1 MDQSTTIEFRRIPY
15 LSEFDDLTQEC
26 TAYMKTKQFMAKR
39 IVQQQEEIEILK
51 QNVIYHCGK
60 HMEMYDMLK
69 NMQEQLELLKDIKH
83 EKLDISNDDLVN
95 SFVYPEDSR
104 EYGVIPAEK
113 NSNDLSL
120 KKENIELTKEVERLK
135 VALLEKSLDNSKLRS
150 DKFQLYNELNEL
162 VLSLKRVDLDKLN
175 TFYKK
180 NLIGPTTVTKSDMPI
195 AKGVKYNIMS
205 AHSQICK
212 ILKSDLIKSKLHQDD
227 KVKPEEKLQL
237 EQYNSILKSVDNDF
251 DALLDRKLSKKSKFY
266 YNL

>member
-1 MDQSTTIEFRRIPY
+1 MDQSTTIEFRKIPC
-15 LSEFDDLTQEC
+15 LTDTDDLAQEC

-39 IVQQQEEIEILK
+39 IVQQQEEIELLK

-69 NMQEQLELLKDIKH
+69 NMQEQLDLLGSVKR
-83 EKLDISNDDLVN
+83 EKLDLSNDDMAN
-95 SFVYPEDSR
+95 SFIYEDSK
-104 EYGVIPAEK
+104 EYGFVEEK
-113 NSNDLSL
+113 NSNDLAL
-120 KKENIELTKEVERLK
+120 RKENIELTKEIERMKLT
-135 VALLEKSLDNSKLRS
+135 LLERTLEISKLRS

-175 TFYKK
+175 AFYKK
-180 NLIGPTTVTKSDMPI
+180 NITSPLISRNEMPT

-212 ILKSDLIKSKLHQDD
+212 ILKSDVIKSKLNLDD
-227 KVKPEEKLQL
+227 KMGSEDKLQL
-237 EQYNSILKSVDNDF
+237 DMYNNILKSVDNDF
-251 DALLDRKLSKKSKFY
+251 DTLLDRKLSKKSKFY